1 MTGAGDLA
9 AWLREQVQARLEL
22 ARKAAL
28 CGEVKDGRWFADDD
42 LDDEVCDDSGWRIL
56 AAVSGSHVAL
66 HVEANDPRDTIAR
79 CEAELAILEQ
89 HQPAEDMGWL
99 ECRECG
105 PNNDSSGVYARPGGG
120 EEFYPC
126 MTIRLLGTG
135 YRHADGYREKW
146 GP

>member
-42 LDDEVCDDSGWRIL
+42 LDDEVCDDNGWRIL

-66 HVEANDPRDTIAR
+66 HVEANDPRDVIAR
-79 CEAELAILEQ
+79 CEAELAILDWFEE
-89 HQPAEDMGWL
+89 AERKACDAYGDESITAKL
-99 ECRECG
+99 
-105 PNNDSSGVYARPGGG
+105 ARAHSWRV
-120 EEFYPC
+120 
-126 MTIRLLGTG
+126 TRLLGTG
-135 YRHADGYREKW
+135 YRHADGYKPEW